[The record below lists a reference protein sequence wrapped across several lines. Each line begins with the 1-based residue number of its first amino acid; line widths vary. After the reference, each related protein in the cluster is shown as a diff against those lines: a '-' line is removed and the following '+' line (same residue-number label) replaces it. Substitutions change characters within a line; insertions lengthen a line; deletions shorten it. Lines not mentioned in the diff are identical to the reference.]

1 MKKINLLSLLLFF
14 SVSVFSQGE
23 NAAYKAAL
31 NATDNGLTSGGSWIP
46 GKSLDKIVEGSLYL
60 FSNWNGQYEVITTG
74 GDSRK
79 IFNLNYNIKTQKIE
93 SFISRDSVFE
103 YDLNQFDYVIKANK
117 KYKVINDAQLN
128 GLFLEVFNGKKLKL
142 FRESKIVVE
151 EGTFNPLTQEKL
163 TEDKYV
169 QAYVYYFLTEGKYE
183 KTKLGKKGILKYLKD
198 KEDLVK
204 DFVSKNNLTY
214 TSDGDVSKILNYYN
228 LL

>member
-1 MKKINLLSLLLFF
+1 MKVNLFLSLIFF
-14 SVSVFSQGE
+14 YSLTVFSQEE
-23 NAAYKAAL
+23 NYAYKAAL
-31 NATDNGLTSGGSWIP
+31 SSRDNALSSGGTWIP
-46 GKSLDKIVEGSLYL
+46 GKSMNKIVEGSLYL
-60 FSNWNGQYEVITTG
+60 FSNWNGQYDVITKN

-93 SFISRDSVFE
+93 SFISKDSVFE
-103 YDLNQFDYVIKANK
+103 YDLNQFDYVIKSDK

-128 GLFLEVFNGKKLKL
+128 GLFFEVFNGKKLKL

-169 QAYVYYFLTEGKYE
+169 QAYSYYFHFDGKYE

-198 KEDLVK
+198 KEDLIK
-204 DFVSKNNLTY
+204 DFVAKNRLTY
-214 TSDGDVSKILNYYN
+214 TSDEDVSKILNYYN